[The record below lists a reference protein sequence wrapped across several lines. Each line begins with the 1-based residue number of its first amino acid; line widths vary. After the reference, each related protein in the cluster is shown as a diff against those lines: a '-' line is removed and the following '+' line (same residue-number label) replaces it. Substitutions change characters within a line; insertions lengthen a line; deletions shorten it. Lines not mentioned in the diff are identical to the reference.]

1 MTRRTWMRFPLY
13 ILAVVLPQPM
23 TVATAAEPD
32 CARIE
37 FPLETHYSVS
47 AAQTTDGDLLVLDF
61 RNERLIRVDL
71 QDGSWG
77 AVGGWA
83 GEILRDRQPV
93 AIRSSGSSVLLEQA
107 SPARLVALDPHDL
120 GIRPGMTYQ
129 VNESVGTEGHV
140 LDSMWTWEVVGSDV
154 VACSDLYVGTGRV
167 EDQDNWYS
175 GIVRFPLVAPSQY
188 ELLLK
193 LDLDSRTAL
202 ACRLAMPVIAPL
214 GNKVYLLELTDRP
227 RILVSS
233 PDAPAPRELT
243 GVIPKQFEFIS
254 QTLRPDEDN
263 SFILQAIE
271 DSIMPI
277 GVFGWRGELHLLSRS
292 PANDGSGTDWWLT
305 RIDPERELAI
315 GTARIASRALNL
327 MVVPGAE
334 RWALIEKGHVDSFED
349 QDLES
354 VIVVPASELRDWTPD
369 KIICGSPDG

>member
-1 MTRRTWMRFPLY
+1 MRFPLY

-83 GEILRDRQPV
+83 GEVLRDRQPV
-93 AIRSSGSSVLLEQA
+93 AIRSSGSNVLLEQA

-167 EDQDNWYS
+167 EDQDNWYCPFRRIRPPIPLEGGRWSERSDARGS
-175 GIVRFPLVAPSQY
+175 GWLKVA
-188 ELLLK
+188 
-193 LDLDSRTAL
+193 AIG
-202 ACRLAMPVIAPL
+202 RLSSLPV
-214 GNKVYLLELTDRP
+214 
-227 RILVSS
+227 
-233 PDAPAPRELT
+233 
-243 GVIPKQFEFIS
+243 
-254 QTLRPDEDN
+254 
-263 SFILQAIE
+263 
-271 DSIMPI
+271 
-277 GVFGWRGELHLLSRS
+277 LLSGAQLSFRS
-292 PANDGSGTDWWLT
+292 
-305 RIDPERELAI
+305 
-315 GTARIASRALNL
+315 
-327 MVVPGAE
+327 
-334 RWALIEKGHVDSFED
+334 
-349 QDLES
+349 
-354 VIVVPASELRDWTPD
+354 
-369 KIICGSPDG
+369 